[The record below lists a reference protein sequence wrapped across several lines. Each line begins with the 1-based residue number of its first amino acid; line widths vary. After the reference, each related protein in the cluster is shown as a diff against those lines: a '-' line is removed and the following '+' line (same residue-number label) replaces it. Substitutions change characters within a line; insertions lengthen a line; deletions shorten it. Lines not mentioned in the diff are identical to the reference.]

1 MHINEMDMHVYFYI
15 IQAFN
20 VEKEALGGLGSLDIK
35 QNIDTLSLS

>member
-20 VEKEALGGLGSLDIK
+20 VEKEALGGAGLDIK